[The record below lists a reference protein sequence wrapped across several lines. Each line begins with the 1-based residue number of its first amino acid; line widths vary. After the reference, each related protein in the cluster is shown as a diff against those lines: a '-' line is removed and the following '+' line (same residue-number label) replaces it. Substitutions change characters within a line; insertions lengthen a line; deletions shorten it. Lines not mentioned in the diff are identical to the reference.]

1 MKHFY
6 FFLLFITSFCFS
18 QQAYYNG
25 IDFNQ
30 TGLDL
35 KDDLAA
41 LIIST
46 HTNTLS
52 YGWDA
57 TQATDVNPSNSSNV
71 LLVYGW
77 ENGSDGDC
85 TNDLERDINSNG
97 GSNCDYNRE
106 HIYAKSLAT
115 PPMDDSGPG
124 ADGHHIRASDVQ
136 RNGLRASLLFADG
149 SGNSGKVNGNQYWY
163 PGDEWKGDVARIIMY
178 MYLRY
183 GSQCLPS
190 NVGIGSSAG
199 TPDDMIDLFLEWNAE
214 DQVSDYEI
222 QRNTYHENT
231 SNTFAQGN
239 RNPFIDNPALATAIW
254 GGPEAEDTWGIILGT
269 DDFKDHNSI
278 SMFPNPVKNN
288 FVYFS
293 TTQNINVIIY
303 DILGK
308 EVKVENINPNRDFVD
323 VSTLHKGIYL
333 VRLISEDGQVT
344 KKLIKQ

>member
-6 FFLLFITSFCFS
+6 FFLFFITSFCFS

-25 IDFNQ
+25 IDFSQ

-35 KDDLAA
+35 KDDLAT

-52 YGWDA
+52 YGWEA
-57 TQATDVNPSNSSNV
+57 TQATDINPSNSSNV

-85 TNDLERDINSNG
+85 TNDLERNINNNG

-106 HIYAKSLAT
+106 HIYAKSRAT
-115 PPMDDSGPG
+115 PAMSDSGPG

-136 RNGLRASLLFADG
+136 RNGQRDNKKFADG
-149 SGNSGKVNGNQYWY
+149 IGNSETVNSGANWY
-163 PGDEWKGDVARIIMY
+163 PGDDWKGDVARIIMY

-183 GSQCLPS
+183 DSQCLPI
-190 NVGIGSSAG
+190 NIGEGSSAG
-199 TPDDMIDLFLEWNAE
+199 TPDDMIDLFLEWNA
-214 DQVSDYEI
+214 DDPPSTYET
-222 QRNTYHENT
+222 QRNDYHENT
-231 SNTFAQGN
+231 SNTYAQGN

-254 GGPEAEDTWGIILGT
+254 GGPNAQDTWGNILST
-269 DDFKDHNSI
+269 DNFNSHNLI
-278 SMFPNPVKNN
+278 SMYPNPVKTN

-293 TTQNINVIIY
+293 RTQDLDVIIY
-303 DILGK
+303 DVLGK
-308 EVKVENINPNRDFVD
+308 QVKVENINPDKDFVD
-323 VSTLHKGIYL
+323 ISTLHNGIYL

>member
-6 FFLLFITSFCFS
+6 FFFLFITSLCFS
-18 QQAYYNG
+18 QQAYYNS

-35 KDDLAA
+35 KNDLAT

-52 YGWDA
+52 YDWEA
-57 TQATDVNPSNSSNV
+57 TQATDVNPSNGSNV
-71 LLVYGW
+71 LLIYGW
-77 ENGSDGDC
+77 ENGSDSDC
-85 TNDLERDINSNG
+85 TNDLERNINSNG
-97 GSNCDYNRE
+97 GSSCDYNRE
-106 HIYAKSLAT
+106 HVYAKSLAT
-115 PPMDDSGPG
+115 PPMTDAGPG

-136 RNGLRASLLFADG
+136 RNGLRGNLLFADG
-149 SGNSGKVNGNQYWY
+149 SGNSGKVNSNQYWY

-214 DQVSDYEI
+214 DQVSDYET
-222 QRNTYHENT
+222 QRNTYHGNT
-231 SNTFAQGN
+231 SNTYAQGN

-254 GGPEAEDTWGIILGT
+254 GGPEAEDTWGNILST
-269 DDFKDHNSI
+269 DNFNERNSI
-278 SMFPNPVKNN
+278 SMFPNPVNNN

-293 TTQNINVIIY
+293 TTQDFKVIFY
-303 DILGK
+303 DVLGK
-308 EVKVENINPNRDFVD
+308 QIKVENINPDKTIVD
-323 VSTLHKGIYL
+323 VSTFQNGIYL

-344 KKLIKQ
+344 RKLIKQ